1 MGQNQVVP
9 TQKDIDLAKEISQ
22 LLTPYLDDQVL
33 SSVLEAKNSGV
44 KDIVIYLDTIHHQ
57 IYEMEREG
65 FLQEPGAPADLKELL
80 STPSCEIASFGS
92 EVPGYMSF
100 WFVVMLPDTRVAAM
114 AISTVPKRN
123 TGLN

>member
-9 TQKDIDLAKEISQ
+9 NQEEIDRAKEISQ
-22 LLTPYLDDQVL
+22 LLDPYLDEQIL

-44 KDIVIYLDTIHHQ
+44 KDIVIYLDTINHQ
-57 IYEMEREG
+57 IYQVEREG
-65 FLQEPGAPADLKELL
+65 ILQDPSAPADVKEML
-80 STPSCEIASFGS
+80 SVPSCEVASFGS

-100 WFVVMLPDTRVAAM
+100 WFMVMLPDTRVAAM

-123 TGLN
+123 PGLN

>member
-9 TQKDIDLAKEISQ
+9 TQEDIDRAKEISQ
-22 LLTPYLDDQVL
+22 LLTPYLDGQVL

-44 KDIVIYLDTIHHQ
+44 KDIVIYLDTINNQ
-57 IYEMEREG
+57 IYQVEREG
-65 FLQEPGAPADLKELL
+65 ILQDPTAPADVKEML
-80 STPSCEIASFGS
+80 SSSACEIASFGA

-123 TGLN
+123 PGIN